1 MKAKYSLPGL
11 NADNAKTNKGLDK
24 KKQYGIKVSL
34 FYNNPNSF
42 YREYCENLDNSKI
55 REKRFLEF
63 ETPNRAFVTHE
74 YDMEINDDFDYS
86 KYYYLFNPITRLSW
100 LKISQEGKR
109 LSIAGEKETKR
120 IVQDILNEELS
131 CLSNPQKEFEDL
143 WERKKGFP
151 CFIKLEDGNCKNFL
165 LSASYYDSLRRDKV
179 YINSSIKDLFYPLL
193 EREIKYEYYP
203 LKMKTSWL
211 YIKAPKDFN
220 IRHNKKKT
228 IFFPDN
234 NKIDYINSEGM
245 EADPDK
251 IALTIKNRKVC
262 DTNDYTVTINFDI
275 IVPSSLKVWFLSIY
289 YLSFIALLFLV
300 LNFFNK
306 LLLLFIDPIFLN
318 DPIGKTLKGNDLGGM
333 VFAIIAAI
341 IATRGWMISEE
352 TILRKYS
359 IFISIIMCAIIFFY
373 IVNLLII

>member
-1 MKAKYSLPGL
+1 MKAKYFLPGL
-11 NADNAKTNKGLDK
+11 NADNSETNRGLDD

-42 YREYCENLDNSKI
+42 YRKYCENLDNSKI

-86 KYYYLFNPITRLSW
+86 KYYYLFNPISRLSW

-109 LSIAGEKETKR
+109 LSIAGEIEAKR
-120 IVQDILNEELS
+120 IVLNVLNEELS

-143 WERKKGFP
+143 WESKKGFP

-165 LSASYYDSLRRDKV
+165 LSASYYDSLNYDSLRRGKTYIN

-211 YIKAPKDFN
+211 
-220 IRHNKKKT
+220 
-228 IFFPDN
+228 
-234 NKIDYINSEGM
+234 
-245 EADPDK
+245 
-251 IALTIKNRKVC
+251 
-262 DTNDYTVTINFDI
+262 
-275 IVPSSLKVWFLSIY
+275 
-289 YLSFIALLFLV
+289 
-300 LNFFNK
+300 
-306 LLLLFIDPIFLN
+306 
-318 DPIGKTLKGNDLGGM
+318 
-333 VFAIIAAI
+333 
-341 IATRGWMISEE
+341 IS
-352 TILRKYS
+352 
-359 IFISIIMCAIIFFY
+359 
-373 IVNLLII
+373 